1 MNKESTCMAVYIT
14 LIDGSGLTGWLDV
27 LDDGTLEYFDQIGQ
41 QIENVLVLS
50 WEPAKRKNG

>member
-1 MNKESTCMAVYIT
+1 MAVYIT
-14 LIDGSGLTGWLDV
+14 LIDGSGLTVWLDV